1 MRDGIKRTLPANGRL
16 PPVTS
21 PGAIPWTNWKRP
33 NSSST
38 SYEAPRTTPIS
49 LTPCV
54 GADARW
60 DKAHPSRKRP
70 ATAGNESGRDP
81 LDELEA
87 TEFLVDKLRS
97 TKNNA
102 DFFDSMRRG

>member
-1 MRDGIKRTLPANGRL
+1 MQDGINRALPANGR
-16 PPVTS
+16 
-21 PGAIPWTNWKRP
+21 
-33 NSSST
+33 
-38 SYEAPRTTPIS
+38 
-49 LTPCV
+49 
-54 GADARW
+54 
-60 DKAHPSRKRP
+60 H
-70 ATAGNESGRDP
+70 AGNESGRDP